1 MALATNCQPIGGSG
15 KMDEK
20 ELEDAISQVKMDASN
35 VSLGYDDAKAVDLSF
50 KQAAE
55 HLAFARSDPNQREEH
70 IRSGFAQVGKI
81 RGILGKSPVQS
92 QSFRRH
98 QWPFIPPETDKEK

>member
-1 MALATNCQPIGGSG
+1 
-15 KMDEK
+15 MDEK

-35 VSLGYDDAKAVDLSF
+35 VSLAFDDAKQVDICL
-50 KQAAE
+50 KQASE
-55 HLAFARSDPNQREEH
+55 HLAFARSNPHQREEH
-70 IRSGFAQVGKI
+70 IRSGFADVGKI

-98 QWPFIPPETDKEK
+98 QWPFVPPETDKEE